1 LGCEVVGTGALVGEV
16 GVVSVL
22 TKTTDFFGGPFP
34 PPSCATV
41 TLVVV
46 DAMTKKAT
54 IAYFIPT
61 LLGRS

>member
-16 GVVSVL
+16 GIGSGL
-22 TKTTDFFGGPFP
+22 TMTTGFFGGPCP
-34 PPSCATV
+34 LPSCATV
-41 TLVVV
+41 TLVAV

-54 IAYFIPT
+54 IAYFIPA